1 MAQAAVMRA
10 RSSDNV
16 GKRTQV
22 KMKVRVLNPAAI
34 YTLWLRETIRF
45 FRLRSRVLGSLGMP
59 LFFLAFLAFLPVEA
73 SSVHGLR
80 YIDFLAPGIVGMTL
94 LFSSMF
100 AGLSVLWDK
109 EFGFLREI
117 MVAPVSRVSII
128 LGRIAGGMTTSL
140 FQGVLM
146 LLAAFPM
153 GFRVEGL
160 NEAASPAV
168 AVLGGVL
175 LAVFFMMLISV
186 TFIGMGVAL
195 ASKLKDMSG
204 YSLVMNFL
212 VFPIFFLS
220 GALFPL
226 DGFPHWVR
234 TLAYADPLTYGV
246 DALRKCLVGVG
257 EFPLLL
263 DFAALVL
270 SSIAMVW
277 LGAYLFEKTEV

>member
-1 MAQAAVMRA
+1 
-10 RSSDNV
+10 
-16 GKRTQV
+16 
-22 KMKVRVLNPAAI
+22 MKTRIADVINPSAI

-59 LFFLAFLAFLPVEA
+59 LFFLAFLALLPVEP

-80 YIDFLAPGIVGMTL
+80 YIDFLAPGIIGMTL
-94 LFSSMF
+94 LFSSTF
-100 AGLSVLWDK
+100 AGLSVIWDR

-128 LGRIAGGMTTSL
+128 LGRIVGGMTTSM
-140 FQGVLM
+140 FQGILM

-153 GFRVEGL
+153 GFRIRGL
-160 NEAASPAV
+160 PSGGEATTLAI
-168 AVLGGVL
+168 LIGVL
-175 LAVFFMMLISV
+175 LSVLFMILISA
-186 TFIGMGVAL
+186 TFIGMGVAF

-226 DGFPHWVR
+226 DDFPRWMR
-234 TLAYADPLTYGV
+234 MLAYADPLTYGV
-246 DALRKCLVGVG
+246 DALRRCLVGVG

-263 DFAALVL
+263 DFAALAL
-270 SSIAMVW
+270 SGAVTVW
-277 LGAYLFEKTEV
+277 LGAYLFERAEG